1 MSDTPRVLRPNRAQ
15 LELRPTDLESLLPED
30 HRARAVWDFVS
41 ELDLSPWYEA
51 IRSVEGEAGRPAI
64 DPAILLSLWIYA
76 TVEGV
81 GSARAIGR
89 LCEQHDAY
97 RWICGGVAVSYRT
110 LAAFRVMHE
119 EKLDALLTQSVVQL
133 VDAGLV
139 RLDRIAQ
146 DGMRVRASAG
156 AASFRRRKRL
166 RELEREVQKRIAS
179 LRRELEADPAAT
191 SRRIQAAREH
201 AARDRRARVR
211 KALAQLRE
219 REQEKKSEREREQVR
234 VSTTDPEARVMK
246 MADGGFRPAYNV
258 QLATDVESQ
267 VVVGIEVTEAGSDM
281 HQLVPMLE
289 QLDARHARTP
299 REVLVDGGF
308 ASLDAIEAADDR
320 GCRVYAPPMKPRNS
334 GRNPHRPLPSDSAAV
349 ARWRRRM
356 GAPGAKQKYKD
367 RAATAE
373 CVNAQARN
381 RGLLRLLVRGRK
393 RARSVLLL
401 YALAHNAMRSVA
413 LKQAAAEAPA

>member
-1 MSDTPRVLRPNRAQ
+1 MSEMPRVLRPNRAQ

-30 HRARAVWDFVS
+30 HRARSVWDFVS
-41 ELDLSPWYEA
+41 GLDLSPWYEEIRA
-51 IRSVEGEAGRPAI
+51 IEGEAGRPAI

-76 TVEGV
+76 TLEGV
-81 GSARAIGR
+81 GSARAVGR

-97 RWICGGVAVSYRT
+97 RWICGGVSVSYRT
-110 LAAFRVMHE
+110 LAAFRVSHE
-119 EKLDALLTQSVVQL
+119 EKLDALLTESVVRL

-166 RELEREVQKRIAS
+166 RELEREVKKRVAG
-179 LRRELEADPAAT
+179 LRRELESDPAAM
-191 SRRIQAAREH
+191 SRREQAARERV
-201 AARDRRARVR
+201 ARDRQRRVQ
-211 KALAQLRE
+211 KALEALHE
-219 REQEKKSEREREQVR
+219 ESEKKPSEQESVR

-258 QLATDVESQ
+258 QLATDVGSQ
-267 VVVGIEVTEAGSDM
+267 VVVGVEVTDRGSDM
-281 HQLVPMLE
+281 HQLTPMLE
-289 QLDARHARTP
+289 QLERRYEQLPNEA
-299 REVLVDGGF
+299 LVDGGF
-308 ASLDAIEAADDR
+308 ASLDAIEAAEAA
-320 GCRVYAPPMKPRNS
+320 GCRVYAPPKQPRK
-334 GRNPHRPLPSDSAAV
+334 GDRNPYKPLPDDSENV

-356 GAPGAKQKYKD
+356 GAASAKEKYKD

-373 CVNAQARN
+373 CVNAQSRN
-381 RGLLRLLVRGRK
+381 RGLWQFNVRGRLK
-393 RARSVLLL
+393 VRCVSLL

-413 LKQAAAEAPA
+413 LEQAWQEVPS

>member
-1 MSDTPRVLRPNRAQ
+1 MDGTPRVLRPNRAQ

-30 HRARAVWDFVS
+30 HRARAVWEFVCG
-41 ELDLSPWYEA
+41 LDLSPWYES
-51 IRSVEGEAGRPAI
+51 IRSLEGEAGRPAI

-76 TVEGV
+76 TLEGV
-81 GSARAIGR
+81 GSARAVAR
-89 LCEQHDAY
+89 LCDQHDAY
-97 RWICGGVAVSYRT
+97 RWICGGVSVSYRT

-119 EKLDALLTQSVVQL
+119 EKLDALLTESVVQL
-133 VDAGLV
+133 VDAKLV

-156 AASFRRRKRL
+156 AASFRRRTRL
-166 RELEREVQKRIAS
+166 RELEREVRARVAS
-179 LRRELEADPAAT
+179 LRRELEDDPAAS
-191 SRRIQAAREH
+191 SRRVKAAREQ
-201 AARDRRARVR
+201 AAHDRRERVQ
-211 KALAQLRE
+211 KALAKVRQLGRE
-219 REQEKKSEREREQVR
+219 KPAEKDKVR
-234 VSTTDPEARVMK
+234 ASTTDPEARVMK

-267 VVVGIEVTEAGSDM
+267 VVVGVEVTDAGSDM

-289 QLDARHARTP
+289 QLDARHACTP

-320 GCRVYAPPMKPRNS
+320 GCRIYAPPMKPRD
-334 GRNPHRPLPSDSAAV
+334 GDRNPHRPLPGDSAPV

-356 GAPGAKQKYKD
+356 GTPSAKQKYKD

-393 RARSVLLL
+393 KARSVLLL

>member
-1 MSDTPRVLRPNRAQ
+1 MSDTARVLRPNRAQ

-30 HRARAVWDFVS
+30 HRARAVWEFVCG
-41 ELDLSPWYEA
+41 LDLSPWYES

-76 TVEGV
+76 TLEGV
-81 GSARAIGR
+81 GSARAVAR
-89 LCEQHDAY
+89 LCDQHDAY
-97 RWICGGVAVSYRT
+97 RWICGGVSVSYRT
-110 LAAFRVMHE
+110 LAAFRVLHE
-119 EKLDALLTQSVVQL
+119 EKLDALLTESVVQL
-133 VDAGLV
+133 VDAKLV

-156 AASFRRRKRL
+156 AASFRRRTRL
-166 RELEREVQKRIAS
+166 RELEREVRQRVAS
-179 LRRELEADPAAT
+179 LRRELEDDPAAS
-191 SRRIQAAREH
+191 SRRVKAAREQV
-201 AARDRRARVR
+201 ARDRRERVR
-211 KALAQLRE
+211 KALAKVRQLGRDKPA
-219 REQEKKSEREREQVR
+219 EKDTVR
-234 VSTTDPEARVMK
+234 ASTTDPEARVMK

-258 QLATDVESQ
+258 QFATEVESQ
-267 VVVGIEVTEAGSDM
+267 VVVGVEVTDAGTDT

-289 QLDARHARTP
+289 QIEKRHAHTP
-299 REVLVDGGF
+299 REVLVDGGYG
-308 ASLDAIEAADDR
+308 SLDGIEAAEDR
-320 GCRVYAPPMKPRNS
+320 GCRVYAPPMKPRDS
-334 GRNPHRPLPSDSAAV
+334 ERNPYRPLVGDSEPI
-349 ARWRRRM
+349 ARWRMRM
-356 GAPGAKQKYKD
+356 GTAAAKRKYKD

-393 RARSVLLL
+393 KARSVLLL

>member
-1 MSDTPRVLRPNRAQ
+1 MSYTARVLRANRAQ

-30 HRARAVWDFVS
+30 HRARAVWEFVCG
-41 ELDLSPWYEA
+41 LDLSPWYES

-76 TVEGV
+76 TLEGV
-81 GSARAIGR
+81 GSARAVAR

-97 RWICGGVAVSYRT
+97 RWICGGVSVSYRT
-110 LAAFRVMHE
+110 LAAFRVLHE
-119 EKLDALLTQSVVQL
+119 EKLDALLTESVVQL
-133 VDAGLV
+133 VDAKLV

-156 AASFRRRKRL
+156 AASFRRRPRL
-166 RELEREVQKRIAS
+166 RELEREVRERVAS
-179 LRRELEADPAAT
+179 LRRELEDDPAAS
-191 SRRIQAAREH
+191 SRRVKAAREQ
-201 AARDRRARVR
+201 AARDRRERVQ
-211 KALAQLRE
+211 KALAKVRQLGRE
-219 REQEKKSEREREQVR
+219 KPAEKDKVR
-234 VSTTDPEARVMK
+234 ASTTDPEARVMK

-267 VVVGIEVTEAGSDM
+267 VVVGVEVTDAGTDT

-289 QLDARHARTP
+289 QIEKRHAHTP
-299 REVLVDGGF
+299 REVLVDGGYG
-308 ASLDAIEAADDR
+308 SLDGIEAAEDR
-320 GCRVYAPPMKPRNS
+320 GCRVYAPPMKPRDS
-334 GRNPHRPLPSDSAAV
+334 KRNPHRPLVGDSEHI
-349 ARWRRRM
+349 ARWRMRM
-356 GAPGAKQKYKD
+356 GTAAAKQKYKD

-393 RARSVLLL
+393 KAKSVLLL

>member
-1 MSDTPRVLRPNRAQ
+1 MSDTARVLRPNRAQ

-30 HRARAVWDFVS
+30 HRARAVWEFVCG
-41 ELDLSPWYEA
+41 LDLSPWYES

-76 TVEGV
+76 TLEGV
-81 GSARAIGR
+81 GSARAVAR
-89 LCEQHDAY
+89 LCDQHDAY
-97 RWICGGVAVSYRT
+97 RWICGGVSVSYRT
-110 LAAFRVMHE
+110 LAAFRVLHE
-119 EKLDALLTQSVVQL
+119 EKLDALLTESVVQL
-133 VDAGLV
+133 VDAKLV

-156 AASFRRRKRL
+156 AASFRRRTRL
-166 RELEREVQKRIAS
+166 RELEREVRQRVAS
-179 LRRELEADPAAT
+179 LRRELEDDPAAS
-191 SRRIQAAREH
+191 SRRVKAAREQV
-201 AARDRRARVR
+201 ARDRRERVR
-211 KALAQLRE
+211 KALAKVRQLGRDKPA
-219 REQEKKSEREREQVR
+219 EKDTVR
-234 VSTTDPEARVMK
+234 ASTTDPEARVMK

-258 QLATDVESQ
+258 QFATEVESQ
-267 VVVGIEVTEAGSDM
+267 VVVGVEVTDAGTDT

-289 QLDARHARTP
+289 QIEKRHAHTP
-299 REVLVDGGF
+299 REVLVDGGYG
-308 ASLDAIEAADDR
+308 SLDGIEAAEDR
-320 GCRVYAPPMKPRNS
+320 GCRVYAPPMKPRDRE
-334 GRNPHRPLPSDSAAV
+334 RNPHRPLVGDREHI
-349 ARWRRRM
+349 ARWRMRM
-356 GAPGAKQKYKD
+356 GTAAAKQKYKD

-393 RARSVLLL
+393 KARSVLLL

>member
-1 MSDTPRVLRPNRAQ
+1 MSDTPRVLRPNRLQ

-30 HRARAVWDFVS
+30 HRARAVWEFVVG
-41 ELDLSPWYEA
+41 LDLSPWYES

-64 DPAILLSLWIYA
+64 DPAILLSLWVYA
-76 TVEGV
+76 TLEGV
-81 GSARAIGR
+81 GSARAVAR

-110 LAAFRVMHE
+110 LAAFRVLHE
-119 EKLDALLTQSVVQL
+119 ERLDALLTESVLQL

-139 RLDRIAQ
+139 KLDRIAQ
-146 DGMRVRASAG
+146 DGMRVRAAAG

-166 RELEREVQKRIAS
+166 RELEREVRHRVEL
-179 LRRELEADPAAT
+179 LRRELEDDPAAS
-191 SRRIQAAREH
+191 SRRVKAAREQ

-211 KALAQLRE
+211 QALAKVRQLGRE
-219 REQEKKSEREREQVR
+219 KPTEKEEVR
-234 VSTTDPEARVMK
+234 ASTTDPEARVMK

-267 VVVGIEVTEAGSDM
+267 VVVGIDVTAAGTDL

-289 QLDARHARTP
+289 QIEARHARRP
-299 REVLVDGGF
+299 REALVDGGF
-308 ASLDAIEAADDR
+308 ANLETIEAAHAR
-320 GCRVYAPPMKPRNS
+320 GCRVYAPPMKPRNQD
-334 GRNPHRPLPSDSAAV
+334 RNPHRPLPTDSPAV

-356 GAPGAKQKYKD
+356 GTASAKEKYKD
-367 RAATAE
+367 RCATAE

-381 RGLLRLLVRGRK
+381 RGLLRFLVRGRK
-393 RARSVLLL
+393 KARAVALLH
-401 YALAHNAMRSVA
+401 ALAHNAMRSWA

>member
-1 MSDTPRVLRPNRAQ
+1 MSDTARVLRPNRAQ
-15 LELRPTDLESLLPED
+15 LELRPTDLESLLAED
-30 HRARAVWDFVS
+30 HRARAVWEFVCG
-41 ELDLSPWYEA
+41 LDLSPWYES

-76 TVEGV
+76 TLEGV
-81 GSARAIGR
+81 GSARAVAR

-97 RWICGGVAVSYRT
+97 RWICGGVSVSYRT
-110 LAAFRVMHE
+110 LAAFRVLHE
-119 EKLDALLTQSVVQL
+119 EKLDALLTESVVQL
-133 VDAGLV
+133 VDAKLV

-156 AASFRRRKRL
+156 AASFRRRTRL
-166 RELEREVQKRIAS
+166 RELEREVRQRVAS
-179 LRRELEADPAAT
+179 LRRELEDDPAAS
-191 SRRIQAAREH
+191 SRRVKAAREQ
-201 AARDRRARVR
+201 AARDRRERVQ
-211 KALAQLRE
+211 KALAKVRQLGRE
-219 REQEKKSEREREQVR
+219 KPAEKDKVR
-234 VSTTDPEARVMK
+234 ASTTDPEARVMK

-267 VVVGIEVTEAGSDM
+267 VVVGVEVTDAGSDM

-289 QLDARHARTP
+289 QIEKRHAHTP
-299 REVLVDGGF
+299 REVLVDGGYG
-308 ASLDAIEAADDR
+308 SLDGIEAAEDR
-320 GCRVYAPPMKPRNS
+320 GCRVYAPPMKPRDS
-334 GRNPHRPLPSDSAAV
+334 ERNPYRPMAEDSPQI
-349 ARWRRRM
+349 ARWRMRM
-356 GAPGAKQKYKD
+356 GTKRAKQKYKD

-393 RARSVLLL
+393 KARSVLLL

>member
-1 MSDTPRVLRPNRAQ
+1 VCG
-15 LELRPTDLESLLPED
+15 
-30 HRARAVWDFVS
+30 
-41 ELDLSPWYEA
+41 LDLSPWYES

-76 TVEGV
+76 TLEGV
-81 GSARAIGR
+81 GSARAVAR

-97 RWICGGVAVSYRT
+97 RWICGGVSVSYRT
-110 LAAFRVMHE
+110 LAAFRVLHE
-119 EKLDALLTQSVVQL
+119 EKLDALLTESVVQL
-133 VDAGLV
+133 VDAKLV

-146 DGMRVRASAG
+146 DGRRVRASAG
-156 AASFRRRKRL
+156 AASFRRRPRL
-166 RELEREVQKRIAS
+166 RELEREVRERVAS
-179 LRRELEADPAAT
+179 LRRELEDDPAAS
-191 SRRIQAAREH
+191 SRRVKAAREQ
-201 AARDRRARVR
+201 AARDRRERVQ
-211 KALAQLRE
+211 KALAKVRQLGRE
-219 REQEKKSEREREQVR
+219 KPAEKDKVR
-234 VSTTDPEARVMK
+234 ASTTDPEARVMK

-267 VVVGIEVTEAGSDM
+267 VVVGVEVTDAGTDT

-289 QLDARHARTP
+289 QIEKRHAHTP
-299 REVLVDGGF
+299 REVLVDGGYG
-308 ASLDAIEAADDR
+308 SLDGIEAAEDR
-320 GCRVYAPPMKPRNS
+320 GCRVYAPPMKPRDS
-334 GRNPHRPLPSDSAAV
+334 KRNPHRPLVGDSEHI
-349 ARWRRRM
+349 ARWRMRM
-356 GAPGAKQKYKD
+356 GTASAKQKYKD

-393 RARSVLLL
+393 KARSVLLL

>member
-1 MSDTPRVLRPNRAQ
+1 MIDTPRVLRPNRAQ

-30 HRARAVWDFVS
+30 HRARSVWDFVS
-41 ELDLSPWYEA
+41 GLDLSPWYES
-51 IRSVEGEAGRPAI
+51 IGSVEGEAGRPAI

-76 TVEGV
+76 TLEGV
-81 GSARAIGR
+81 GSARAVAR

-97 RWICGGVAVSYRT
+97 RWICGGVSVGYRT
-110 LAAFRVMHE
+110 LASFRVMHE

-133 VDAGLV
+133 VDAKLV

-156 AASFRRRKRL
+156 AASFRRRTRL
-166 RELEREVQKRIAS
+166 RELEREVQERVAS
-179 LRRELEADPAAT
+179 LRRELEDDPAAS
-191 SRRIQAAREH
+191 SRRVKAAREH
-201 AARDRRARVR
+201 AARDRRERVQ
-211 KALAQLRE
+211 KALAKVRQLGRE
-219 REQEKKSEREREQVR
+219 KPAEKDRVR
-234 VSTTDPEARVMK
+234 ASTTDPEARVMK

-258 QLATDVESQ
+258 QLATEVESQ
-267 VVVGIEVTEAGSDM
+267 VGVGVEVTDAGTDM
-281 HQLVPMLE
+281 QQLVPMLD
-289 QLDARHARTP
+289 QLDERHGCTP

-308 ASLDAIEAADDR
+308 ASLAAIETVEDR

-334 GRNPHRPLPSDSAAV
+334 ERDPHRPLPGDSPPI

-356 GAPGAKQKYKD
+356 GTASAKQKYKD

-381 RGLLRLLVRGRK
+381 RGLGQLRVRGRK
-393 RARSVLLL
+393 KARSVMLL
-401 YALAHNAMRSVA
+401 YALAHNVMRSLA
-413 LKQAAAEAPA
+413 LHQAAAEAPA